1 MRASF
6 SMFVAAVA
14 FLSSIVASAA
24 PRETKYKDITLET
37 APNDKLVISCPRAG
51 VKLTATASPT
61 TILRV
66 RKTLADASSEGAS
79 RFEGMSFTLKKE
91 NGLIRV
97 ECTGADSR
105 EELAKAIKP
114 GAGDFHFEV
123 EGASLP
129 VEVSVRGGN
138 VNLQGWKQSVAA
150 MIVEGRVQAA
160 QTENSL
166 RVQLQRGDV
175 KIDGHRGPIVLDSQ
189 AAKIQAANVEGDMSV
204 VNFAGE
210 SVLNSIRGN
219 VDAKLDAGTFT
230 IAKSSGS
237 LDFIVGKGTL
247 SANGFTGPFRGENVS
262 GSVTADLLGETEV
275 SVESDRGS
283 VSIKAPPGSGA
294 SVRLQ
299 TADGSLQS
307 PASIKPSSGGVKAA
321 VGTLNGSGPKGT
333 IHVRSKSGSIRL
345 RE

>member
-1 MRASF
+1 MRAF
-6 SMFVAAVA
+6 IF
-14 FLSSIVASAA
+14 IVASLLSVTSFAA
-24 PRETKYKDITLET
+24 PRETKYKEITLDA
-37 APNDKLVISCPRAG
+37 APTDKLIISCPRAG
-51 VKLTATASPT
+51 VKLTATNSAST
-61 TILRV
+61 TLRV
-66 RKTLADASSEGAS
+66 RKTLADSSSEGAS
-79 RFEGMSFTLKKE
+79 RFEGMAFSVKKE
-91 NGLIRV
+91 GGLIRI
-97 ECTGADSR
+97 ECTGVDSK
-105 EELAKAIKP
+105 EELAKAVKP
-114 GAGDFHFEV
+114 GAGDFHFDI

-160 QTENSL
+160 ATENAL
-166 RVQLQRGDV
+166 RVQLQRGEV
-175 KIDGHRGPIVLDSQ
+175 KIDGHRGPVVVDSQ
-189 AAKIQAANVEGDMSV
+189 AAKIQVANVEGDMNV

-210 SVLNSIRGN
+210 SVLNSVRGN
-219 VDAKLDAGTFT
+219 VDAKLDSGTFT

-237 LDFIVGKGTL
+237 LDFILGKGSL
-247 SANGFTGPFRGENVS
+247 NANGFSGPFRGENVS
-262 GSVTADLLGETEV
+262 GSVSAELLGETEV

-299 TADGSLQS
+299 TSEGSLAS
-307 PASIKPSSGGVKAA
+307 PASVKPAGGTVKAA
-321 VGTLNGSGPKGT
+321 VGTLGGSGPKGS